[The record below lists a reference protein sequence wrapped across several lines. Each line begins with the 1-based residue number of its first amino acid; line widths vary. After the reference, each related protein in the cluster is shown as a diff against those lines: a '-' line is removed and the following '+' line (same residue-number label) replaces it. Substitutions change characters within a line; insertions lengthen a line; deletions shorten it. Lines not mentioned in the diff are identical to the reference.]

1 MNSVRDFFQ
10 VLRAIIW
17 KDLKIEWRNRELIS
31 GMLMFALLMILI
43 FNFAL
48 ELESHTSAGLSAGVL
63 WVTLIYSGA
72 IGINRS
78 ILSERENNC
87 LDGLLLAPT
96 DRSAIFFG
104 KAVGIWVVMLAA
116 SAVLLPV
123 YSLLYSVFLLKDG
136 FFLVIILGTAGYA
149 LAGTLLAGMS
159 AQSRARDSLLPL
171 LLLPVTFPLILASVK
186 ASTGLLQGFALADVQ
201 TWISLLVVYDIL
213 FIVLG
218 LLLFERIVEE

>member
-1 MNSVRDFFQ
+1 
-10 VLRAIIW
+10 
-17 KDLKIEWRNRELIS
+17 
-31 GMLMFALLMILI
+31 
-43 FNFAL
+43 
-48 ELESHTSAGLSAGVL
+48 
-63 WVTLIYSGA
+63 
-72 IGINRS
+72 
-78 ILSERENNC
+78 
-87 LDGLLLAPT
+87 
-96 DRSAIFFG
+96 
-104 KAVGIWVVMLAA
+104 MLAA